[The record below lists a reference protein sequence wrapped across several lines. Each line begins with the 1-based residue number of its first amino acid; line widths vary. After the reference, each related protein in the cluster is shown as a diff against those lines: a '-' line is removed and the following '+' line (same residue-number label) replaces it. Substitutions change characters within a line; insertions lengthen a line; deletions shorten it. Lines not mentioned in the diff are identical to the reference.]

1 MMTPTLAS
9 TAASIQLTPRD
20 RDAWIDWNW
29 VRDSTDEILDALVSH
44 IVLTVMSL
52 GIGMVIALPLAVLA
66 SRKRWIYPPL
76 LGFTGALYTIPS
88 LALFALLIPY
98 TGLSRTS
105 ALIPLTSYTLLILVR
120 NTVAGLDAVPPSV
133 REAAAG
139 MGYSPF
145 ASLVRVELP
154 LALPTIVAGVRIAT
168 VTVIGLVT
176 VTALIGQQN
185 LGQLMLDGLG
195 RDFRSPLTVGIVL
208 SLALAIV
215 ADLVLAGV
223 TRLATPWRRDL
234 R

>member
-1 MMTPTLAS
+1 
-9 TAASIQLTPRD
+9 
-20 RDAWIDWNW
+20 
-29 VRDSTDEILDALVSH
+29 
-44 IVLTVMSL
+44 MSL
-52 GIGMVIALPLAVLA
+52 GIGLVIALPLAVLA

-139 MGYSPF
+139 MGYSPA
-145 ASLVRVELP
+145 ASLLRVELP
-154 LALPTIVAGVRIAT
+154 LALPTIVAGIRIAT

-176 VTALIGQQN
+176 VTALSGQQN

-195 RDFRSPLTVGIVL
+195 RDFRSPLTVGIIL

-215 ADLVLAGV
+215 ADLFLAGV